1 MEKRSVTTEV
11 NDVGIERFVV
21 YIYILYTFHELSFPI
36 KLFAPIIEQKNRSI
50 GWIVMYIPWDI
61 ARISRTYTHKSF
73 FPITWNCSS
82 QPPAKIYVGVYIQA
96 SKARLKT
103 TVQETS
109 LSFIDHS
116 SLTMK
121 FASKTRSASQ
131 PETFNAFEDVALST
145 IVNTEGN
152 LDSAIRGSFS
162 NCYFRN

>member
-1 MEKRSVTTEV
+1 MLLLR
-11 NDVGIERFVV
+11 GERCWCRKVWYM
-21 YIYILYTFHELSFPI
+21 YIIHFSWTIPFPI

-73 FPITWNCSS
+73 FPITCNCSS

-103 TVQETS
+103 RVQEETS

-145 IVNTEGN
+145 IVNTEDN